1 MVAAAAAVA
10 FGGVDDY
17 LKKKMTVI
25 SIVAVVAS
33 AVGILTLSLIQPLV
47 SSVVSPLVARLYYAY
62 CLVSVIYAL

>member
-1 MVAAAAAVA
+1 MVAAAAVVA
-10 FGGVDDY
+10 FGVVDDY

-47 SSVVSPLVARLYYAY
+47 SSVVSPLVARLYSVY